1 MIELEQILVG
11 TLPNDKTGD
20 PLRNAFQKINANM
33 VTLTQYITELE
44 NGVGTSDYPEGTQV
58 LIRDTR
64 DITNTTGALHVFGG
78 VQIDKNAYIQESLFI
93 GTGSNVSELTEPV
106 FIARR
111 DGAQFIQGII
121 INNSAFGSS
130 DYVAQADTGDD
141 EQGFADMGFTGSL
154 FNDPNYTFTG
164 PGDGY
169 FIVQGLD
176 DGLSHGELHLATG
189 DIGTT
194 KDIVFSTGGYSID
207 TERMRYVHNDQLLRI
222 KGDLETSGKVAPGNT
237 LRGFINLVGDRPNN
251 EDDCWFESV
260 VVRGDYAYALG
271 GDWYIDN
278 SSRRS
283 KVYKFNLVTGEQELV
298 RQIDA
303 GRDAAF
309 DLSITAGVV
318 SIDAIANAG
327 TGYVQNE
334 KIYIRG
340 DQIGGSV
347 PLNDI
352 TINVATVN
360 GTGGILTASI
370 VAGYNANGLSGTY
383 SYITSYNNGATGY
396 PIAISFDDNNNRLIV
411 VSGYEA
417 GRGDS
422 MDNYWDWA
430 NVYTLNPTNFNIIS
444 VQTLSDAGDIYPNS
458 IITHPSG
465 KVAIVGEKY
474 NEYREFGNLTILGGG
489 NGYFNILKSN
499 LDPEHYPGTSL
510 PGEYV
515 NDYWI
520 TGTGIPSQENV
531 DGVNYYTQLPTTTN
545 GSGTNATFYTNYDNT
560 TGITTFLMD
569 APGTGYIVGD
579 IVTCAG
585 TNFAGGTSPANNV
598 TATVGEVDGA
608 GGIIS
613 ATFNTT
619 NFPTNALRI
628 RVDNVDFSGVGTW
641 AMRQNLGGEAFV
653 WTPTWSKAIG
663 GATADKFYGTC
674 FNQDGSAIYAV
685 GRGRYETTYDQALV
699 VKYNSTTGAIAWSK
713 DIKFTEAGTENRQA
727 RAVCVVPNS
736 TDILVA
742 GEWYNNESQSDEIIL
757 TRITDAGVAVWTK
770 TYLLNFD
777 ESTMDV
783 DATISLK
790 PVGDNVLVTFEQQTP
805 IHSRGIGFILID
817 EDGLVIRHRVLSA
830 DGNSIYNYYEW
841 PTPNFADIY
850 TDQYGDHLVSAVY
863 TYIPTD
869 NYYNALLFRLPID
882 GLKDIAVND
891 PYSIGECILNRFNV
905 NVTTMTSAFESF
917 TPTVH
922 TNTITNVTETRN
934 YVSRVPDSLLQV
946 WTTKITDD
954 SAGYVE
960 FGDGSKQSFAT
971 NIIPQ
976 IATANDYYLTEQDSG
991 KHIFF
996 EYENGTVYIP
1006 HWMDKNLPVGFT
1018 FTIVNTSGSD
1028 CYVETLNSRSGGLDG
1043 AALKLAGRNIETYT
1057 IGIPDS
1063 GSGSAV
1069 TFLKV
1074 KHGYTMPNSD
1084 GPGEYRDVWIV
1095 SGPGDIY
1102 NAD

>member
-1 MIELEQILVG
+1 MAKQTIDVG
-11 TLPNDKTGD
+11 TYANDGTGD
-20 PLRNAFQKINANM
+20 SLRSAFTKINSNF
-33 VTLTQYITELE
+33 TEL
-44 NGVGTSDYPEGTQV
+44 Y
-58 LIRDTR
+58 
-64 DITNTTGALHVFGG
+64 
-78 VQIDKNAYIQESLFI
+78 
-93 GTGSNVSELTEPV
+93 
-106 FIARR
+106 
-111 DGAQFIQGII
+111 DGAGGGTADLGSFKIQ
-121 INNSAFGSS
+121 
-130 DYVAQADTGDD
+130 
-141 EQGFADMGFTGSL
+141 
-154 FNDPNYTFTG
+154 
-164 PGDGY
+164 
-169 FIVQGLD
+169 
-176 DGLSHGELHLATG
+176 
-189 DIGTT
+189 
-194 KDIVFSTGGYSID
+194 
-207 TERMRYVHNDQLLRI
+207 
-222 KGDLETSGKVAPGNT
+222 GNT
-237 LRGFINLVGDRPNN
+237 LGTQGATANTWGNHPISIDPGGESYAGIWIPRVADQSTGASLDIYNTNEDGGPIRLVTYNHEWQFRNNGDLQLPAGGDIVDSNGDSVIGNIPSTIRGFINLVGDKPNN

-260 VVRGDYAYALG
+260 VVRGNYAYVLG

-383 SYITSYNNGATGY
+383 SYITSYNNGASGY
-396 PIAISFDDNNNRLIV
+396 PIAIAFDDNNNRLIV

-430 NVYTLNPTNFNIIS
+430 NVYTLNPTNFNIIN
-444 VQTLSDAGDIYPNS
+444 VQTLTDSGDIYPNS

-465 KVAIVGEKY
+465 KIAIVGEKFD
-474 NEYREFGNLTILGGG
+474 EYRQFGNLTILGGG
-489 NGYFNILKSN
+489 NGYFDILKSN
-499 LDPEHYPGTSL
+499 LDPEHYPGSSTDSY
-510 PGEYV
+510 G
-515 NDYWI
+515 DFWI
-520 TGTGIPSQENV
+520 TGTGISTQENV
-531 DGVNYYTQLPTTTN
+531 DGVNYYTQLPTTVNT
-545 GSGTNATFYTNYDNT
+545 GPGLGATFYTTYNYD
-560 TGITTFLMD
+560 TGITTFNID
-569 APGTGYIVGD
+569 ATGSDYSVGN
-579 IVTCAG
+579 ILTIAG
-585 TNFAGGTSPANNV
+585 TNFANGASPANDVEIEV
-598 TATVGEVDGA
+598 TEVDGN
-608 GGIIS
+608 GGII
-613 ATFNTT
+613 AMQVTVDDI
-619 NFPTNALRI
+619 PTNALRI
-628 RVDNVDFSGVGTW
+628 RVDNVNFSGVGTW

-653 WTPTWSKAIG
+653 WTPTWSRAIG
-663 GATADKFYGTC
+663 GPTGDKFYGTC

-1095 SGPGDIY
+1095 SGPGDLY
-1102 NAD
+1102 NND